1 MTKFVQRVAML
12 SLVAVGLVSG
22 LMPRTAAAQKMGI
35 VDLQVVLAGM
45 PEVQA
50 ANQKLEAQRQLWID
64 TLKTMQTQ
72 YQAKLD
78 TYSKV
83 GETGTPEFKKKAQ
96 DDLAS
101 LQESYQKFQTAK
113 FGQEGELAAMQQQM
127 LKPIYEKLQG
137 ALGVFAKKE
146 KLEAIFQKS
155 STLFSTD
162 AVDFTTKFQDYLK
175 AQAGK

>member
-1 MTKFVQRVAML
+1 MTKFVQRLAVL
-12 SLVAVGLVSG
+12 SLVGLGIFTGS
-22 LMPRTAAAQKMGI
+22 ASQAQKIGI
-35 VDLQVVLAGM
+35 VDLQVVLAAM

-96 DDLAS
+96 DDLAA
-101 LQESYQKFQTAK
+101 LQESFQKFQNAK
-113 FGQEGELAAMQQQM
+113 FGQEGELAVMQQQM
-127 LKPIYEKLQG
+127 LKPIYEKLQT
-137 ALGVFAKKE
+137 A
-146 KLEAIFQKS
+146 
-155 STLFSTD
+155 
-162 AVDFTTKFQDYLK
+162 
-175 AQAGK
+175 

>member
-1 MTKFVQRVAML
+1 MTKFVQRVAFL
-12 SLVAVGLVSG
+12 SLVGLG
-22 LMPRTAAAQKMGI
+22 LFAGMTPRTANAQKIGI
-35 VDLQVVLAGM
+35 VDLQVVLAAM

-50 ANQKLEAQRQLWID
+50 ANQRLEAQRQLWID

-96 DDLAS
+96 DDLAA
-101 LQESYQKFQTAK
+101 LQESFQKFQTSK
-113 FGQEGELAAMQQQM
+113 FGQEGELAVMQQQM
-127 LKPIYEKLQG
+127 LKPIYEKLQTVLG
-137 ALGVFAKKE
+137 AYAKKE

-155 STLFSTD
+155 STLYAAD
-162 AVDFTTKFQDYLK
+162 AVELTSKFQDYLK
-175 AQAGK
+175 AQASK